1 MNRPVITGLGCVSA
15 LGIGVETFWR
25 RLAGGE
31 SGLRPMRRIDPAGLR
46 NELAG
51 EVPEADWHEQADGS
65 LCRPVAYVRCA
76 CDEALARAGL
86 APDGRRLVAATNF
99 GAQELYW
106 RTDEARRVAGLDFS
120 HQVSSLGLGE
130 PIVLSNACSSGTHA
144 LGHAADLV
152 RLGLAEVVVA
162 AGFDELGV
170 FCLSGLSILH
180 TISADTIRPFDAKR
194 SGTIFG
200 EGAAALVVED
210 LEHARSRGAESL
222 AEVLGYGVS
231 NNGFHMTAP
240 DKGGQGMV
248 AAMLLALAQAGL
260 EPSRIGHVN
269 AHATG
274 TEYHDPAEVEALRAV
289 LGEHAHSVPVSAIKA
304 ATGHTMG
311 AAGAMEAVAGVLAL
325 QYQFVPP
332 TLNHDEPDPACDLD
346 CVPGTGREHGFEVAL
361 SISAGLGGNNAAVL
375 LGAVQ

>member
-15 LGIGVETFWR
+15 LGIGAETFWR
-25 RLAGGE
+25 RLAAGE

-51 EVPEADWHEQADGS
+51 EVPEDDWRDHGDGRF
-65 LCRPVAYVRCA
+65 CRPVAYLRCA
-76 CDEALARAGL
+76 CDEALAHAGL
-86 APDGRRLVAATNF
+86 VGDGRRLVAATNF
-99 GAQELYW
+99 GAQDLYW
-106 RTDEARRVAGLDFS
+106 RTEEAGRVAGLDFS
-120 HQVSSLGLGE
+120 HQVSELGYGE

-152 RLGLAEVVVA
+152 RLGQAEVAVA
-162 AGFDELGV
+162 AGFDELGA

-210 LEHARSRGAESL
+210 LEHARSRGAEPL
-222 AEVLGYGVS
+222 AEVLGYGVN

-248 AAMLLALAQAGL
+248 AAMRLALAQAGL

-274 TEYHDPAEVEALRAV
+274 TEYHDPAEVEALKAV
-289 LGEHAHSVPVSAIKA
+289 LGEHAYAVPVAAIKA
-304 ATGHTMG
+304 ATGHSMG
-311 AAGAMEAVAGVLAL
+311 AAGAMEAVACVLAL
-325 QYQFVPP
+325 RHQFVPP
-332 TLNHDEPDPACDLD
+332 TLNHTEPDPACDLD
-346 CVPGTGREHGFEVAL
+346 CVPAAGREHAFEVAM
-361 SISAGLGGNNAAVL
+361 SVSAGLGGNNAAVL
-375 LGAVQ
+375 IGAVR